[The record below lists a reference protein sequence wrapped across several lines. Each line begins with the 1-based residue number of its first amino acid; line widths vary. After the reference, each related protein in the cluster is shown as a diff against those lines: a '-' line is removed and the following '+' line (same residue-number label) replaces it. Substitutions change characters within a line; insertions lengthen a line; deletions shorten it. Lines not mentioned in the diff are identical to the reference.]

1 MRTILIVDDSAM
13 VRQHVG
19 MVLRRAGFQL
29 AEAANGQEGLDM
41 VDSNRDIDLVI
52 CDINMPKMNGLEMV
66 EKVKGKPEN
75 ETLPILMLT
84 TEGDISLIK
93 RAKLAG
99 AVGWIVKPFNAARL
113 AETVNHLIASRPV
126 VR

>member
-1 MRTILIVDDSAM
+1 MRTILIVDDSAA
-13 VRQHVG
+13 VRQHVA

-75 ETLPILMLT
+75 KTLPILMLT

-113 AETVNHLIASRPV
+113 AETVIHLIDSRPV
-126 VR
+126 TG